1 MIIVDLINRAMVLST
16 AEAAARAMVEC
27 LSRYDDISLF
37 GLLIEE
43 EGDKEVFITELKK
56 YLQSRE
62 PEFVDRVFF
71 IFRTI
76 LKTKSLEDTLAK
88 IKQRPALVRAADYVM
103 KLYDEYASS
112 KELLNRVAM
121 TKGDLNQIRSMA
133 FPELPA
139 KDVGLPKDFIDA
151 MTNTVTREIERF
163 SYDFVDGPGRQ
174 LLANSYKWTDS
185 PEVKDPPKVKDSAE
199 VTDDDIE
206 AATGE
211 PPVATNV
218 RSDAAKPRDKLT
230 EYLRLYKTQNS
241 GNSGWDRANYS
252 YLKKLK
258 ALDAASGHYYNT
270 LRDAIRGVASSRDYE
285 KIITVYKYQGGELPY
300 VYQVKDLISEL
311 TDPRTTVDQDW
322 AATQTIIGLSKFGP
336 FYSLADL
343 LGLYFQSA
351 DWDPKSID
359 TPVAIRKVIAALKR
373 LSDQVMA
380 DAAAVR
386 PDKIDLG
393 G

>member
-139 KDVGLPKDFIDA
+139 KDVGLPKDFIDT
-151 MTNTVTREIERF
+151 MTSTVTREIERF
-163 SYDFVDGPGRQ
+163 SYDFVDGPGS
-174 LLANSYKWTDS
+174 N
-185 PEVKDPPKVKDSAE
+185 
-199 VTDDDIE
+199 
-206 AATGE
+206 
-211 PPVATNV
+211 
-218 RSDAAKPRDKLT
+218 
-230 EYLRLYKTQNS
+230 
-241 GNSGWDRANYS
+241 
-252 YLKKLK
+252 
-258 ALDAASGHYYNT
+258 
-270 LRDAIRGVASSRDYE
+270 
-285 KIITVYKYQGGELPY
+285 
-300 VYQVKDLISEL
+300 
-311 TDPRTTVDQDW
+311 
-322 AATQTIIGLSKFGP
+322 F
-336 FYSLADL
+336 
-343 LGLYFQSA
+343 
-351 DWDPKSID
+351 
-359 TPVAIRKVIAALKR
+359 
-373 LSDQVMA
+373 
-380 DAAAVR
+380 
-386 PDKIDLG
+386 
-393 G
+393 

>member
-139 KDVGLPKDFIDA
+139 KDVGLPKDFIDT
-151 MTNTVTREIERF
+151 MTSTVTREIERF

-258 ALDAASGHYYNT
+258 ALDAASEHYYNT

-285 KIITVYKYQGGELPY
+285 DIFTVFRYQGDEFPQ
-300 VYQVKDLISEL
+300 VYNVSDLILENM
-311 TDPRTTVDQDW
+311 DARTTVDSKW
-322 AATQTIIGLSKFGP
+322 AEQTVIGMSKFGP
-336 FYSLADL
+336 FYSLANL
-343 LGLYFQSA
+343 LSLYSA
-351 DWDPKSID
+351 AKKGRIADRED
-359 TPVAIRKVIAALKR
+359 AILRVIAALKR

-386 PDKIDLG
+386 PDKMDLRG
-393 G
+393 

>member
-16 AEAAARAMVEC
+16 AKAAARAMVEC

-43 EGDKEVFITELKK
+43 EGDKEVFITELEK

-62 PEFVDRVFF
+62 PEFVDMVFF

-139 KDVGLPKDFIDA
+139 KDVGPPKDFIDT
-151 MTNTVTREIERF
+151 MTSTVTREIERF

-185 PEVKDPPKVKDSAE
+185 PKVKDSPE

-206 AATGE
+206 AAAGE

-218 RSDAAKPRDKLT
+218 RTDTAKPRDKLT
-230 EYLRLYKTQNS
+230 EYLQLYKAQNS
-241 GNSGWDRANYS
+241 GNSGWDRANYP

-258 ALDAASGHYYNT
+258 ALDAASEHYYNT

-285 KIITVYKYQGGELPY
+285 NIIKVFKYQGNDFPQLY
-300 VYQVKDLISEL
+300 NVSLLISEYE
-311 TDPRTTVDQDW
+311 DPRVTVDPAW
-322 AATQTIIGLSKFGP
+322 AEKTVIGMSKFGP
-336 FYSLADL
+336 FYSMANLLRLYSAAKKGRIADRE
-343 LGLYFQSA
+343 
-351 DWDPKSID
+351 D
-359 TPVAIRKVIAALKR
+359 AIRRVIAALKR

-386 PDKIDLG
+386 PDKIDLRG
-393 G
+393 